1 MATKQQKIEI
11 ARALYITG
19 KNDTEIATILEVS
32 KKTIQNY
39 KTQDSTNGNDW
50 DLLRAQKHIS
60 QETNRR
66 EYLYSDFVGYMHDT
80 LREIREADD
89 LSSSQKADK
98 IVKLSDAFSKMKHI
112 VRHEDPEAF
121 KRGIIKHVIEIIGK
135 TIAAGKNKELL
146 EAFIQAVDECGEDL
160 DVSL

>member
-1 MATKQQKIEI
+1 MASKQQKIEI
-11 ARALYITG
+11 ARALYVTG
-19 KNDTEIATILEVS
+19 KNDIEISKILEVS

-39 KTQDSTNGNDW
+39 KGEDNANGNDW

-60 QETNRR
+60 LESDRR

-89 LSSSQKADK
+89 LSSGQKADK
-98 IVKLSDAFSKMKHI
+98 IVKLSDAFSKMKSI
-112 VRHEDPEAF
+112 ARHTDPEAF
-121 KRGIIKHVIEIIGK
+121 KRGIIKHVVEVIGK
-135 TIAAGKNKELL
+135 SIAAGDNHVLL
-146 EAFIQAVDECGEDL
+146 EAYISAVDECGEDL

>member
-11 ARALYITG
+11 ARALYVTS
-19 KNDTEIATILEVS
+19 KNEDEIATILQVS

-39 KTQDSTNGNDW
+39 KAQDSANGNDW
-50 DLLRAQKHIS
+50 DTLRAEKHIKKDAH
-60 QETNRR
+60 RR

-89 LSSSQKADK
+89 LNSSQKADK

-121 KRGIIKHVIEIIGK
+121 KRGIIKHVVEVLAK
-135 TIAAGKNKELL
+135 TIASKNSQELL
-146 EAFIQAVDECGEDL
+146 EAFVNAVDECKEDL
-160 DVSL
+160 DVSI